1 MSYSYIKDIN
11 KPNYTHHKMIKVPN
25 TERNQELFNELGYK
39 SKYSEGYLVL
49 DYDSTLEILLVEME
63 IFYIK
68 L

>member
-1 MSYSYIKDIN
+1 
-11 KPNYTHHKMIKVPN
+11 MIKVPN